1 MRLQIVY
8 ALAFGMILLTGG
20 NAFGRKNRAE
30 AQAQAQA
37 PDQQW
42 AQKMFEKLEQDFG
55 AVPSNAD
62 LKHRIKIT
70 NVYKETVHIAGVGS
84 SCSCTAGKPSK
95 DTLLSEETAYIDV
108 TMDTR
113 RFRGLKET
121 VVTVTFNQPINAQ
134 VQIPVRAFINPDL
147 LINPGAA
154 EFGAIAKG
162 TDRLLRLAVIYNG
175 RGISSIKEAVCKNP
189 NIAAKLLEIRRDAF
203 NINYEL
209 HVTIKGTA
217 PLGDIRDQVILV
229 TDDPNNRNIP
239 VLVEAKVV
247 PEYVVTPDLVTFG
260 MLAPGDRK
268 TMPVIIRSTSR
279 QPFAIEKI
287 ESEKTAG
294 IFETRIPK
302 ESKELHQLPLTFIA
316 PKEAGTVTEEF
327 TVTIA
332 GTTETV
338 TFKALGKVGI
348 GQAQLPG
355 TGAAGPK

>member
-1 MRLQIVY
+1 MRLRKVCVL
-8 ALAFGMILLTGG
+8 ALGLILLTAGDV
-20 NAFGRKNRAE
+20 FGRKNRAD
-30 AQAQAQA
+30 AQ
-37 PDQQW
+37 DQQW

-55 AVPSNAD
+55 VVPSNAD
-62 LKHRIKIT
+62 LKYRLKIT
-70 NVYKETVHIAGVGS
+70 NKYKETVHIAGVAS

-95 DTLLSEETAYIDV
+95 DTLASEETAYIDV

-121 VVTVTFNQPINAQ
+121 VVTVTFDQPIPAQ

-154 EFGAIAKG
+154 EFGQVAKG
-162 TDRLLRLAVIYNG
+162 TDRLLRLAVGYNG
-175 RGISSIKEAVCKNP
+175 RGISSIQEAVCKNP
-189 NIAAKLLEIRRDAF
+189 NIDVKLVEAGRQAV

-239 VLVEAKVV
+239 VLVEAKIE
-247 PEYVVTPDLVTFG
+247 PEFVVTPDLVTFG
-260 MLAPGDRK
+260 VLHPGERK
-268 TMPVIIRSTSR
+268 TMNIYIRSNKR

-294 IFETRIPK
+294 TFETRIPK
-302 ESKELHQLPLTFIA
+302 EAKDLHLLPLTFIA
-316 PKEAGTVTEEF
+316 PKEAGPVNEEF

-338 TFKALGKVGI
+338 TFSALGKVVT
-348 GQAQLPG
+348 GQVQLPG
-355 TGAAGPK
+355 AGAPVPEISHQ